1 MHIEKFQ
8 IHRLKIHF
16 FVSRLI
22 CCSLLADMYSCLY
35 NYLLTYLITY
45 TFIRFLSDLPKWTFD
60 WRPRKLSWIINFKKI
75 LLHEKQFDGFS
86 HCVIGERCHKTTAAR
101 IALEASSIA
110 FFFLSLFK
118 PKGRT
123 EKFVKLVCARS
134 RTCTCWARRLLGPH
148 SLARYITKTRQKWN
162 SKYLWKWR
170 IAFMPATIWQILN
183 VKLMHDR
190 KRKLCE
196 SAEICLGKFVK
207 SHLRELIFGGF

>member
-86 HCVIGERCHKTTAAR
+86 HCVIGERCHKTTATR

-123 EKFVKLVCARS
+123 EKFVKLVCAR
-134 RTCTCWARRLLGPH
+134 ARVRAERGGPAAW
-148 SLARYITKTRQKWN
+148 SAQ
-162 SKYLWKWR
+162 
-170 IAFMPATIWQILN
+170 FGQIHN
-183 VKLMHDR
+183 KNPPKM
-190 KRKLCE
+190 KFK
-196 SAEICLGKFVK
+196 IFVK
-207 SHLRELIFGGF
+207 MTDHIYACNDLTNFEC